1 MRDHANLLPDQA
13 ENAALTSTV
22 AEASAHAVEP
32 DFDEEAYLR
41 AYPDVAAAVGR
52 GELESGLQHYQLVG
66 KAERRLDRPHY
77 LTQLNPLPRAAADAV
92 VNGVLS
98 RSPSVSIE
106 ALIVSDT
113 GAVLIV
119 GWTDDRTNPL
129 VAMTLRMGQ
138 VARQSWTRFARLRR
152 ADVEAS
158 LESAAPY
165 QHGFWVFAGADD
177 MRVTRRSTRDVEC
190 VIELCYSNGAITELR
205 RHPAEVSDVELRD
218 TVMRYFAGCQYWGNR
233 AVEAFGNLD
242 CDTGDAFIAFNR
254 SISTDI
260 AALAVVDRFGQTQ
273 RRPRA
278 SIIVPLY
285 GIGDYLF
292 LQSCA
297 YAQGRDIGN
306 YEFIYVVNSP
316 ELVEKLYREVKISQM
331 IYGLAQTLVILP
343 GNAGFGAANNVAVQF
358 ARSDRLLCVN
368 PDVFPHDPA
377 WAKRHL
383 DLVTNLPQEQTRLFG
398 AALYY
403 DDGSLMHGGMYL
415 DVDTGFH
422 TDIAGTTRRT
432 MLRVEHYGK
441 GAPPWATQF
450 VASRPVPA
458 VTGAFISADRQW
470 FEMLGGFTEDYVFGH
485 YEDADLCLKSLQQG
499 SPAWMHDLRMWHL
512 EGKGSTRLPQHEG
525 GLMVNRWHFSR
536 TWAPIVV
543 PDLVG
548 RAPAHPLL
556 QPGNKAARK
565 TGKEAPARRGTKGVV
580 TPARPAG
587 RHVR

>member
-13 ENAALTSTV
+13 APDALAAAF
-22 AEASAHAVEP
+22 AEATAQSVEP
-32 DFDEEAYLR
+32 EFDEGAYLR

-52 GELESGLQHYQLVG
+52 GELASGLQHYELAG
-66 KAERRLDRPHY
+66 KAERRLEHPHY
-77 LTQLNPLPRAAADAV
+77 LQQLNPLTRVAADIV

-98 RSPSVSIE
+98 RAPSVSVE
-106 ALIVSDT
+106 ALIVSDS
-113 GAVLIV
+113 GAIFLV
-119 GWTDDRTNPL
+119 GWTDDRHNPL

-158 LESAAPY
+158 LQATGSY

-177 MRVTRRSTRDVEC
+177 TRIPRRSARDTEC

-205 RHPAEVSDVELRD
+205 RHPAEVTDVELRD
-218 TVMRYFAGCQYWGNR
+218 TVMRYFAACQYWGNR
-233 AVEAFGNLD
+233 SVEAFGNLD

-297 YAQGRDIGN
+297 YAQGRDIAN

-316 ELVEKLYREVKISQM
+316 ELVEKLHREMRISQM
-331 IYGLAQTLVILP
+331 IYGLAQTLVTLP

-368 PDVFPHDPA
+368 PDVFPQDPA
-377 WAKRHL
+377 WGKRHL
-383 DLVTNLPQEQTRLFG
+383 DLVATLPEEQTRLFG

-403 DDGSLMHGGMYL
+403 DDGSLMHGGMYF

-422 TDIAGTTRRT
+422 TGLAGTTRRT

-441 GAPPWATQF
+441 GAPPWATQY

-458 VTGAFISADRQW
+458 ITGAFMSADRQW
-470 FEMLGGFTEDYVFGH
+470 FETLGGFTEDYVFGH

-499 SPAWMHDLRMWHL
+499 TPAWMHDLRMWHL

-525 GLMVNRWHFSR
+525 GSLVNRWHFSR
-536 TWAPIVV
+536 TWASVIV

-548 RAPAHPLL
+548 RTPAHPLL
-556 QPGNKAARK
+556 QPGVGAARK
-565 TGKEAPARRGTKGVV
+565 PGKDASARRAGKATAPARAVPRRT
-580 TPARPAG
+580 R
-587 RHVR
+587 